1 MNISFIVVTLEVSQ
15 LLISPLNELLLK
27 ILVKEVIG
35 VVQQRERSS
44 PAFLFEI
51 KRALLTAVY
60 VTPSTTPVS
69 PELAPGQTIVTP
81 FGAKEN

>member
-1 MNISFIVVTLEVSQ
+1 FQLENI
-15 LLISPLNELLLK
+15 LLI
-27 ILVKEVIG
+27 LVTG
-35 VVQQRERSS
+35 VVQQRDRSS

-51 KRALLTAVY
+51 KRDLFTAVY

-69 PELAPGQTIVTP
+69 PELAPGHTIVIP